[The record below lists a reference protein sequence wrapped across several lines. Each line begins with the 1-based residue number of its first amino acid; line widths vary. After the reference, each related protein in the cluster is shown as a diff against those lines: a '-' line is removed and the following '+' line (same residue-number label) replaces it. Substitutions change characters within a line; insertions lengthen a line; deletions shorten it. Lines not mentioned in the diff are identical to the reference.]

1 MTALRENSEGRGQDT
16 VSALLA
22 GSLLGSRGSWIAL
35 LALEVWADGWC
46 WIAWPVCTA
55 ELSLEPRAQQGME

>member
-22 GSLLGSRGSWIAL
+22 GRLLGSRGSWIAL
-35 LALEVWADGWC
+35 LALEVWTDANMGRLVVLDRLAC
-46 WIAWPVCTA
+46 VHSRA
-55 ELSLEPRAQQGME
+55 EPGA

>member
-22 GSLLGSRGSWIAL
+22 GRLLGSSGSWIAL
-35 LALEVWADGWC
+35 LALEVWTDANMARLVVLDRLAC
-46 WIAWPVCTA
+46 VHSRA
-55 ELSLEPRAQQGME
+55 EPGA